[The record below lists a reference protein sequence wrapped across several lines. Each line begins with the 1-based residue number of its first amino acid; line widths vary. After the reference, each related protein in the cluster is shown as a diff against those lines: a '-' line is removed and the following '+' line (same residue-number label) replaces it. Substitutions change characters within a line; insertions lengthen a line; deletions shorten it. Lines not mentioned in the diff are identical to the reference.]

1 MVFGM
6 MTGSRRVVPSV
17 SFIVC
22 AILILLSFASR
33 TEGKRGGGDSSDSG
47 GGGGGGG
54 GGDSGSGG
62 GDSGYTG
69 PTTAQCNDARALQ
82 TRDTFL
88 MPASYYI
95 GNLTIVHKLT
105 DNSAWHNLGHYCRN
119 DDDQPKRYDYDA
131 ILAVGPVRDG
141 NDTAEVFWSLQAY
154 PRVQQFSSDP
164 KNEFVRIRSSSYGVY
179 ESGNMS
185 LRFDYPYVGYDD
197 PRPIPWNESFRD
209 YWISSL
215 SPTGPGS
222 SNTSAP
228 VGSWDISA
236 TYVRRPDDVDP
247 RHDHPLFPHNLV
259 TLSDVCYSGYSNW
272 YDDKPEL
279 SPFATVNSS
288 YSSEVMAPVIFL
300 DLGASV
306 LISGVGTERATMHF
320 PRQSLV
326 QQLALVHHQTEG
338 GCQYDRYG
346 VWPWE
351 LLTTMETTTSDYSA
365 SDNNDGD
372 KQLKLS
378 FDIEMSFE
386 GLRNETV
393 STAFA
398 VARSTEQDGPQWG
411 NANTRLA
418 RKSAVMLAIVVSV
431 MMSCVLG

>member
-1 MVFGM
+1 MLFGM
-6 MTGSRRVVPSV
+6 MDESRRVVPSV
-17 SFIVC
+17 SFVLC
-22 AILILLSFASR
+22 VILILLSFASR

-54 GGDSGSGG
+54 GGGDGGGGG

-69 PTTAQCNDARALQ
+69 PTTAECNDARALQ

-105 DNSAWHNLGHYCRN
+105 YSSAWHDQGYYEN

-141 NDTAEVFWSLQAY
+141 NDTSEVFWSLQAY
-154 PRVQQFSSDP
+154 PRVQQFPRDP

-185 LRFDYPYVGYDD
+185 LRFDYPYVSLDD
-197 PRPIPWNESFRD
+197 NDTVPWTESFRD
-209 YWISSL
+209 YWISTL
-215 SPTGPGS
+215 SPTSPGP
-222 SNTSAP
+222 SNTSAQ

-236 TYVRRPDDVDP
+236 TYVRRPDEVGQRYDQ
-247 RHDHPLFPHNLV
+247 PLFPHNLV
-259 TLSDVCYSGYSNW
+259 TLSDVCYSGYSAW
-272 YDDKPEL
+272 YAGTPDM
-279 SPFATVNSS
+279 SPYATTNNS
-288 YSSEVMAPVIFL
+288 YRPEVMAAVVFL
-300 DLGASV
+300 DPGASV

-320 PRQSLV
+320 PSHSLV
-326 QQLALVHHQTEG
+326 QQLALVHHDTTET
-338 GCQYDRYG
+338 CSYDRYG
-346 VWPWE
+346 SWPWK
-351 LLTTMETTTSDYSA
+351 LLTTLESLGGYGDSSD
-365 SDNNDGD
+365 
-372 KQLKLS
+372 QRLKLS

-386 GLRNETV
+386 GLRNETA

-411 NANTRLA
+411 NASTRSA
-418 RKSAVMLAIVVSV
+418 RKSAVMLAFVVSF
-431 MMSCVLG
+431 MMSCVLGGL